1 MIAVDNIIIKVK
13 DVMKV
18 TPVISISLEAP
29 EEEEPDVFVQKNYF
43 PSARA
48 SFRKK
53 VALEIFDFD

>member
-1 MIAVDNIIIKVK
+1 
-13 DVMKV
+13 MKV